1 MNCVRCG
8 SELPKGATICSRC
21 GCKNE
26 MVEHSRIKEIIIFV
40 MTMVSEFLILQNLLF
55 ILEDVKD
62 YIKDIFKSAEFSFSA
77 EMSLLFAVGILISIA
92 VTIMYIVKFLRN
104 SADCENYSK
113 RNNETIIGIGVV
125 LIAYYIAETIEYG
138 KLTYF
143 SPTYAMYIII
153 FFVAVPMLLSIF
165 ARVYATISRKRG

>member
-26 MVEHSRIKEIIIFV
+26 MVEHNRIKEIIIFA

-55 ILEDVKD
+55 ILEDV
-62 YIKDIFKSAEFSFSA
+62 KDIFKSAEFSFSA

-104 SADCENYSK
+104 SADCENSSK

-138 KLTYF
+138 KLTYYL
-143 SPTYAMYIII
+143 PTYAMYIII

>member
-62 YIKDIFKSAEFSFSA
+62 YIKDIFKSAEFSFSRS
-77 EMSLLFAVGILISIA
+77 EEHTSELQSLRLSR
-92 VTIMYIVKFLRN
+92 MPS
-104 SADCENYSK
+104 SA
-113 RNNETIIGIGVV
+113 
-125 LIAYYIAETIEYG
+125 
-138 KLTYF
+138 
-143 SPTYAMYIII
+143 
-153 FFVAVPMLLSIF
+153 
-165 ARVYATISRKRG
+165 